1 MNDRWGND
9 CRGKHGALSSQR
21 EQAAHSY
28 RVCVCWGA
36 LFTLCAGCCSACCVH
51 DTAGGFYVCEYGGE
65 VSGSCISDNPTHPWT
80 AHEGMG
86 KSFGYNRIDEYKE

>member
-1 MNDRWGND
+1 M
-9 CRGKHGALSSQR
+9 
-21 EQAAHSY
+21 
-28 RVCVCWGA
+28 
-36 LFTLCAGCCSACCVH
+36 H